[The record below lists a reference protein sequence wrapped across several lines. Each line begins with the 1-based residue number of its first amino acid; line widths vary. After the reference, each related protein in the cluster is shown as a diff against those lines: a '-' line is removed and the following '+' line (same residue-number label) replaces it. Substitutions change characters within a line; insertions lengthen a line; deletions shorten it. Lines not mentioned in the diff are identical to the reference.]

1 MYVKG
6 FSERDR
12 DRDREKQRQRQ
23 REREREMIFFI
34 LNSTTGRE
42 LAPPLCKGGPSCATV
57 PVLIKE
63 CMRSQSRK
71 VSAELV

>member
-1 MYVKG
+1 
-6 FSERDR
+6 
-12 DRDREKQRQRQ
+12 
-23 REREREMIFFI
+23 MIFFI
-34 LNSTTGRE
+34 LNGTTGRE